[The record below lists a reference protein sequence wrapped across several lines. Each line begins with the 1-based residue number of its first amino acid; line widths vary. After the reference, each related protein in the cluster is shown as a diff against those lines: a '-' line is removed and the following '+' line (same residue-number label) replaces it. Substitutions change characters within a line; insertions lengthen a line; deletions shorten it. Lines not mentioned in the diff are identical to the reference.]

1 MFKGRKLLIVTKHE
15 KEKVI
20 APIVELE
27 LGVDCFVT
35 NLFDTDKLGTFSGE
49 IEREDEPIA
58 TVRKK
63 CISAMEMTGADLA
76 IANEGSFGPHPSFY
90 FIPADDEFMIFID
103 KKNELEIIVRELS
116 TDTNYNASAVKNE
129 KELFEFAE
137 KAKFPTHGLILKNKR
152 EHFTTIV
159 KGITSEQELLENYN
173 KLLSQNAEVYIETD
187 MRAMYNPSRMKIIE
201 SATKKLVAKIKAAC
215 PKCNTPGF
223 GIKNAKEGLR
233 CELCNSPTRS
243 TLSYVYACKKCL
255 FEQEEKFPN
264 GKMKEDPTY
273 CDVCNP

>member
-27 LGVDCFVT
+27 LGVNCFVT

-49 IEREDEPIA
+49 IEREDEPIT

-63 CISAMEMTGADLA
+63 CISAMEMIGADLA

-116 TDTNYNASAVKNE
+116 TDTNFNASAVKNE

-159 KGITSEQELLENYN
+159 KGITSEQELLENYK

-201 SATKKLVAKIKAAC
+201 SATEKLVAKIKAAC
-215 PKCNTPGF
+215 PKCNMPGF

-243 TLSYVYACKKCL
+243 TLSYVYACEKCL